1 MESATPTMKCYFEAK
16 KRVLEHSPAPS
27 KLAKKHPQQIDSPP
41 KERGCCTQ
49 RGCDLVHHDSWSLDV
64 EMEGLCKTQAMQR
77 LKKLEQL
84 GACSHVF
91 PKAKHTRYQHSRG
104 VCRMVQK
111 SLVAAKLSVQNLRE
125 LCKSVPE
132 ACPAKSLP
140 TPPDAMDELCVS
152 IAALGHDLG

>member
-16 KRVLEHSPAPS
+16 KRGLEHSPAPS
-27 KLAKKHPQQIDSPP
+27 KVAKKHSLQIDSPP
-41 KERGCCTQ
+41 KERGCCTH
-49 RGCDLVHHDSWSLDV
+49 RGCEAVQHDSWSLDV
-64 EMEGLCKTQAMQR
+64 EMEALCKTQAMQR

-111 SLVAAKLSVQNLRE
+111 SLVAAKLSLHNL
-125 LCKSVPE
+125 LQLYKTLPE
-132 ACPAKSLP
+132 GCPAKSLP
-140 TPPDAMDELCVS
+140 TPPDAIDELCVL